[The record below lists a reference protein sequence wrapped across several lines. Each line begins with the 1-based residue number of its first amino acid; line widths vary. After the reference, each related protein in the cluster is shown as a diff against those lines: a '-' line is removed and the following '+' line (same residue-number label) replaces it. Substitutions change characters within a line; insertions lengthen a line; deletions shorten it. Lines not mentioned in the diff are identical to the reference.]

1 MIETVS
7 VRLDE
12 KLIREV
18 KRIEQE
24 LKSDRSEVVRRLL
37 DQAVKEWKLQKA
49 LELLRKEQISMW
61 KAAEIA
67 ELTIYEILKK
77 AEDAV
82 ILIGY
87 TEKDLMKD
95 IKRFKIWLLQMQ
107 HLLFT

>member
-18 KRIEQE
+18 KHIERE

-49 LELLRKEQISMW
+49 LELLRKERISMG
-61 KAAEIA
+61 KAAEMA
-67 ELTIYEILKK
+67 ELTIYEVMKK
-77 AEDAV
+77 ADDIG

-87 TEKDLMKD
+87 TEKELMKD
-95 IKRFKIWLLQMQ
+95 IKRFKI
-107 HLLFT
+107 